1 MSQSNM
7 GFGMESFDAYSVL
20 SEFGKP
26 SEREESPSIEKFMAD
41 MVRASAAEQ
50 PAEEEIDEAFLA
62 WLEGQPESVKTTAP
76 KEQKSVYKMDAELK
90 ELEDGFADMDDDDR
104 GRMYHGFRWNW
115 HALVAKHP
123 SYIERIN
130 AIRAKLDPVYAD

>member
-41 MVRASAAEQ
+41 MVRGPIFRHTTSYQ
-50 PAEEEIDEAFLA
+50 P
-62 WLEGQPESVKTTAP
+62 V
-76 KEQKSVYKMDAELK
+76 
-90 ELEDGFADMDDDDR
+90 
-104 GRMYHGFRWNW
+104 
-115 HALVAKHP
+115 
-123 SYIERIN
+123 
-130 AIRAKLDPVYAD
+130 

>member
-50 PAEEEIDEAFLA
+50 PAEEASTVLGHSGSTVAAHILA
-62 WLEGQPESVKTTAP
+62 GGLTIHGRGGAGTALDARRSARIREGNRPEGTEGRV
-76 KEQKSVYKMDAELK
+76 QDGRRAER
-90 ELEDGFADMDDDDR
+90 A
-104 GRMYHGFRWNW
+104 GRRLRRHG
-115 HALVAKHP
+115 
-123 SYIERIN
+123 
-130 AIRAKLDPVYAD
+130 